1 MKSVIFD
8 PRDPDAGRAAAPG
21 DLPHRLPEA
30 A

>member
-1 MKSVIFD
+1 MKLVIFD
-8 PRDPDAGRAAAPG
+8 IGNRVADRTAAPG

>member
-1 MKSVIFD
+1 MKLVIFD
-8 PRDPDAGRAAAPG
+8 TRDPDAGRTAAPG